1 MQMSVPARAAAK
13 QNGWS
18 RKAGKHLYAP
28 HPFRSGSQWHGHQTR
43 HPLQPCRH
51 AQVSRSERLWMRHEP
66 ELRAFVRSCCPRAQE
81 VDDVMQEVSVAA
93 LRKFSTLDDHAAFG
107 PWACLI
113 ARYELLSARRR
124 FARDRLVLAEDVLEL
139 LADEGAQELPLR
151 QRQLRALDRC
161 IEKLPRERRELA
173 LAAYA
178 KDTTIREIA
187 GQLKR
192 TEGSL
197 YQLLARIRMEL
208 HRCMTLALAGGDS

>member
-1 MQMSVPARAAAK
+1 MADHSDMQIDTPD
-13 QNGWS
+13 
-18 RKAGKHLYAP
+18 P
-28 HPFRSGSQWHGHQTR
+28 HETF
-43 HPLQPCRH
+43 L
-51 AQVSRSERLWMRHEP
+51 RLWMQHEP
-66 ELRAFVRSCCPRAQE
+66 ELRAFVRSCCPKSQE

-124 FARDRLVLAEDVLEL
+124 FARDRLVLAEDVVEL

-151 QRQLRALDRC
+151 QRQLRTLDRC
-161 IEKLPRERRELA
+161 IEKLPRERSELA

-178 KDTTIREIA
+178 KDTTIREMA
-187 GQLKR
+187 RQLKR

-197 YQLLARIRMEL
+197 YQLLARIRTEL
-208 HRCMTLALAGGDS
+208 HRCMTRELAGGES

>member
-1 MQMSVPARAAAK
+1 MADDSDMQID
-13 QNGWS
+13 
-18 RKAGKHLYAP
+18 AP
-28 HPFRSGSQWHGHQTR
+28 DPHEKF
-43 HPLQPCRH
+43 L
-51 AQVSRSERLWMRHEP
+51 RLWMRHEP
-66 ELRAFVRSCCPRAQE
+66 ELRAFVRSCCPKAQE

-93 LRKFSTLDDHAAFG
+93 LRKFSTLDDHVAFG

-178 KDTTIREIA
+178 KDTTIREMA